1 MCRICGRMVKCIFD
15 SMPSR
20 AASQVAKRSAAQQ
33 PLQRRSHHISSRTL
47 VRRALDISPRT
58 ASGSTLPQF
67 LLPFRTRQLHQVVT
81 AQQSASSAAQFHN
94 TQPEIPPSTLLT
106 TTTETTP
113 TPETTD
119 SSSSSSPTTSSRTG
133 STTLSRPLVLSR
145 SLQELLPKLHA
156 QKPHY
161 IVAHVHR
168 FPYLLTEGDVL
179 RLPFHMKGVSPGDV
193 LRFNRASILGSRD
206 YTLKAGTSNTESY
219 DAKRTA
225 EPNYLDERLFEC
237 RMRVIGLE
245 TGPMVDKEKKKRR
258 NRHRKIV
265 HSKHKYTV
273 LRVMQIKIKSMDELT
288 REKGTTLL
296 LESQEVLGES
306 TETS

>member
-20 AASQVAKRSAAQQ
+20 VASQVVKRAATQQ

-47 VRRALDISPRT
+47 VRRALNISPRA
-58 ASGSTLPQF
+58 ASGSTLPHF
-67 LLPFRTRQLHQVVT
+67 LLPFRARQLHQAVT

-106 TTTETTP
+106 TTENTT
-113 TPETTD
+113 TPET
-119 SSSSSSPTTSSRTG
+119 SSSASSSPTTSSSTG
-133 STTLSRPLVLSR
+133 STTLARPLVLSR